1 MNVRE
6 ALLRNR
12 SCRRFYQDHIIPES
26 DLMTIA
32 DAARLSPSGRNI
44 QALKFLI
51 SSNQHLNSRI
61 FATLAWAGYLT
72 EWPGPEEGER
82 PYAYIIQLLD
92 KSITPNIMSEDC
104 GITAQS
110 ILLQATELGYGG
122 CIIAA
127 VRRKELH
134 AVLELDDRFSV
145 MNVIALGKPKE
156 TVVLEDMR
164 DGDYKYW
171 RDADETHHVPKRSL
185 EELVI
190 RIK

>member
-1 MNVRE
+1 MDVRE

-12 SCRRFYQDHIIPES
+12 SRRRFYQDYIIPEN

-61 FATLAWAGYLT
+61 FPTLAWAGYLT
-72 EWPGPEEGER
+72 GWPGPEEGER

-104 GITAQS
+104 GMA
-110 ILLQATELGYGG
+110 LGYGG

-185 EELVI
+185 QELVI

>member
-1 MNVRE
+1 MDVRE

-12 SCRRFYQDHIIPES
+12 SRRRFYQDYIIPEN

-61 FATLAWAGYLT
+61 FPTLAWAGYLT

-92 KSITPNIMSEDC
+92 KSITPLWHYRPKHTTAGHGPRLRRMHNC
-104 GITAQS
+104 GCQ
-110 ILLQATELGYGG
+110 E
-122 CIIAA
+122 
-127 VRRKELH
+127 
-134 AVLELDDRFSV
+134 
-145 MNVIALGKPKE
+145 
-156 TVVLEDMR
+156 
-164 DGDYKYW
+164 
-171 RDADETHHVPKRSL
+171 KRAP
-185 EELVI
+185 
-190 RIK
+190 RCAGTR

>member
-44 QALKFLI
+44 QALKFL
-51 SSNQHLNSRI
+51 
-61 FATLAWAGYLT
+61 
-72 EWPGPEEGER
+72 WPGPEEGER

-110 ILLQATELGYGG
+110 MLLQATELGYGG

-145 MNVIALGKPKE
+145 MNVIALGRPKE
-156 TVVLEDMR
+156 KVVLEDMK

-171 RDADETHHVPKRSL
+171 RDANETHHVPKRSL

-190 RIK
+190 LKK

>member
-61 FATLAWAGYLT
+61 FPTLAWADGRVRKRESALT
-72 EWPGPEEGER
+72 H
-82 PYAYIIQLLD
+82 
-92 KSITPNIMSEDC
+92 T
-104 GITAQS
+104 
-110 ILLQATELGYGG
+110 
-122 CIIAA
+122 
-127 VRRKELH
+127 
-134 AVLELDDRFSV
+134 
-145 MNVIALGKPKE
+145 
-156 TVVLEDMR
+156 
-164 DGDYKYW
+164 
-171 RDADETHHVPKRSL
+171 
-185 EELVI
+185 
-190 RIK
+190 

>member
-1 MNVRE
+1 
-6 ALLRNR
+6 
-12 SCRRFYQDHIIPES
+12 
-26 DLMTIA
+26 MTIA

-61 FATLAWAGYLT
+61 FPTLAWAGYLT

-110 ILLQATELGYGG
+110 ILLQATALGYGG

-185 EELVI
+185 QELVI